1 MSAHTSEKTGASEKP
16 GTSDKE
22 ASGKAGETASAPAAP
37 TFSEAVKV
45 WAKIGLLS
53 FGGPAGQIA
62 LMHRELVEE
71 RRWIGEQRFLHALN
85 YCMLLPGPEA
95 QQLAVYIGWLL
106 HRTLGGLVAGILFV
120 VPGAVVMLALG
131 TLYALYG
138 DAPLV
143 EALFF
148 GVKAAV
154 LAIVIEAV
162 IRIGRRALKN
172 QAMVSIALAAFI
184 AIYALNVPFPLIILL
199 AGLTGWIGNRIAPA
213 LFSGSVHGKGDAP
226 DIKGAVDLMFER
238 GELTHTR
245 PTRWHAPRTLAI
257 WLPIWLG
264 PVLLIWAFTGS
275 ASVWSEI
282 GRFFSIMA
290 VVTFGGAYAVLAYV
304 AQAAVGSFGWLAPG
318 EMVDGLGLA
327 ETTPGPLILVLQF
340 VGFLAAF
347 RQPGLLSP
355 LLAGSLGAL
364 LTLWVTFTP
373 CFLWIFLGAPYIEAL
388 RGNKALSA
396 ALSAITAAVVGVIMN
411 LALWFA
417 LHVIFGEVRD
427 MGLGMDVPVLSSI
440 DWRAALL
447 SCAAMIAILKLKI
460 GMLPTLAGSV
470 LAGVLL
476 LAVSG

>member
-1 MSAHTSEKTGASEKP
+1 MSAV
-16 GTSDKE
+16 
-22 ASGKAGETASAPAAP
+22 APAHKSGNVEAPAVP
-37 TFSEAVKV
+37 TFAEAVKL

-95 QQLAVYIGWLL
+95 QQLAIYIGWLL
-106 HRTLGGLVAGILFV
+106 HRTIGGLVAGILFV
-120 VPGAVVMLALG
+120 LPGALVMLILSS
-131 TLYALYG
+131 LYVLYG
-138 DAPLV
+138 DMPLV
-143 EALFF
+143 EALFL

-172 QAMVSIALAAFI
+172 PAMVSIAVVAFI

-199 AGLTGWIGNRIAPA
+199 AGLTGWLGNRLAPG
-213 LFSGSVHGKGDAP
+213 LFSGSAHGKGDGP
-226 DIKGAVDLMFER
+226 DVKGAVDLMFER
-238 GELTHTR
+238 GELTHVK
-245 PTRWHAPRTLAI
+245 PTRWHAPRTVAI

-264 PVLLIWAFTGS
+264 PVLLIWWFTGS
-275 ASVWSEI
+275 ASVWTEI
-282 GRFFSIMA
+282 GRFFSLMA

-304 AQAAVGSFGWLAPG
+304 AQAAVQSFGWLAPG

-340 VGFLAAF
+340 VGFIAAF
-347 RQPGLLSP
+347 RHAGSLNP

-364 LTLWVTFTP
+364 LTLWATFTP
-373 CFLWIFLGAPYIEAL
+373 CFFWIFLGAPYIEAL
-388 RGNKALSA
+388 RGNRALSA
-396 ALSAITAAVVGVIMN
+396 ALGAITAAVVGVIMN

-417 LHVIFGEVRD
+417 LHVVFREVHA
-427 MGLGMDVPVLSSI
+427 MSLGMNVPVLSSI

-447 SCAAMIAILKLKI
+447 SLAAMIAILKLKI
-460 GMLPTLAGSV
+460 GMLPTLAGSA

-476 LAVSG
+476 LAAGG

>member
-1 MSAHTSEKTGASEKP
+1 MTILVP
-16 GTSDKE
+16 DK
-22 ASGKAGETASAPAAP
+22 KAVTVEPPAAP
-37 TFSEAVKV
+37 TFTEATKV

-62 LMHRELVEE
+62 LMHKELVEE

-95 QQLAVYIGWLL
+95 QQLAIYVGWLL
-106 HRTLGGLVAGILFV
+106 HRTVGGLVAGILFV
-120 VPGAVVMLALG
+120 VPGALVMLALSS
-131 TLYALYG
+131 LYVLYG
-138 DAPLV
+138 DMPLV
-143 EALFF
+143 AALFF

-172 QAMVSIALAAFI
+172 RVMVSIAVAAFI
-184 AIYALNVPFPLIILL
+184 AIYALNVPFPLIVLL
-199 AGLTGWIGNRIAPA
+199 AGLTGWLGDRVAPG
-213 LFSGSVHGKGDAP
+213 LFSGSTHGKDDVA
-226 DIKGAVDLMFER
+226 DFKGAVDLMFER
-238 GELTHTR
+238 GELAHVK
-245 PTRWHAPRTLAI
+245 PTKWHAPRTIAT
-257 WLPIWLG
+257 WLPLWLG
-264 PVLLIWAFTGS
+264 PVLLIWWFTGS
-275 ASVWSEI
+275 ASVWTEI
-282 GRFFSIMA
+282 GRFFSLMA

-304 AQAAVGSFGWLAPG
+304 AQAAVQSFGWLAPG

-340 VGFLAAF
+340 VGFIAAF
-347 RQPGLLSP
+347 RHSGSLDP

-373 CFLWIFLGAPYIEAL
+373 CFFWIFLGAPYIEAL

-396 ALSAITAAVVGVIMN
+396 ALGAITAAIVGVIMN
-411 LALWFA
+411 LALWFG
-417 LHVIFGEVRD
+417 LHVIFREVHAT
-427 MGLGMDVPVLSSI
+427 GLGMNVPVPSSI

-447 SCAAMIAILKLKI
+447 SGAAMIAILKLKV
-460 GMLPTLAGSV
+460 GMLPTLALSA

-476 LAVSG
+476 AAAG

>member
-1 MSAHTSEKTGASEKP
+1 MSSLV
-16 GTSDKE
+16 
-22 ASGKAGETASAPAAP
+22 SGKDADVVDVPAVP
-37 TFSEAVKV
+37 SFREATKL

-62 LMHRELVEE
+62 LMHKELVED

-95 QQLAVYIGWLL
+95 QQLAIYIGWLL
-106 HRTLGGLVAGILFV
+106 HRTVGGLVAGVLFV
-120 VPGAVVMLALG
+120 VPGALVML
-131 TLYALYG
+131 TLSTFYALYG
-138 DAPLV
+138 DVPLV
-143 EALFF
+143 ESLFF

-154 LAIVIEAV
+154 LAVVVEAV

-172 QAMVSIALAAFI
+172 RVMVAIAACAFLGIYVLSI
-184 AIYALNVPFPLIILL
+184 PFPLIVLL
-199 AGLTGWIGNRIAPA
+199 AGLVGWLGNRVAPA
-213 LFSGSVHGKGDAP
+213 LFSGAAHGKNDAP
-226 DIKGAVDLMFER
+226 DIRGAVDLMFER

-245 PTRWHAPRTLAI
+245 PTRWHAPRTVAI

-264 PVLLIWAFTGS
+264 PVLLLWALTGTS
-275 ASVWSEI
+275 SVWTQI
-282 GRFFSIMA
+282 GGFFSLMA

-304 AQAAVGSFGWLAPG
+304 AQAAVESFGWLAPG

-340 VGFLAAF
+340 VGFIAAF
-347 RQPGLLSP
+347 RHSGSLNP
-355 LLAGSLGAL
+355 LLGGSLGAL

-373 CFLWIFLGAPYIEAL
+373 CFFWIFLGAPYIEAL

-396 ALSAITAAVVGVIMN
+396 ALGAITAAVVGVILN

-417 LHVIFGEVRD
+417 MHVIFHQVSKL
-427 MGLGMDVPVLSSI
+427 GLGMNVPVPSSI
-440 DWRAALL
+440 DWRAAFL

-460 GMLPTLAGSV
+460 GMLPTLAGSA

>member
-1 MSAHTSEKTGASEKP
+1 MSAVVPAHG
-16 GTSDKE
+16 
-22 ASGKAGETASAPAAP
+22 SGNVEAPAVP
-37 TFSEAVKV
+37 TFAEAVKV

-95 QQLAVYIGWLL
+95 QQLAIYIGWLL
-106 HRTLGGLVAGILFV
+106 HRTIGGLVAGILFV
-120 VPGAVVMLALG
+120 VPGALVMLILSS
-131 TLYALYG
+131 LYVLYG
-138 DAPLV
+138 DIPLV
-143 EALFF
+143 EALFL

-172 QAMVSIALAAFI
+172 PAMVSIAVAAFI
-184 AIYALNVPFPLIILL
+184 AIYALNVPFPLIIML
-199 AGLTGWIGNRIAPA
+199 AGLTGWLGDRLAPG
-213 LFSGSVHGKGDAP
+213 LFSGSAHGKDDGP

-238 GELTHTR
+238 GELSHVK
-245 PTRWHAPRTLAI
+245 PTRWHAPRTVAI

-264 PVLLIWAFTGS
+264 PVLLIWWFTGS
-275 ASVWSEI
+275 ASVWTEI
-282 GRFFSIMA
+282 GRFFSLMA

-304 AQAAVGSFGWLAPG
+304 AQAAVQSFGWLAPG

-340 VGFLAAF
+340 VGFIAAF
-347 RQPGLLSP
+347 RHSGSLNP
-355 LLAGSLGAL
+355 LLGGSLGAL

-373 CFLWIFLGAPYIEAL
+373 CFFWIFLGAPYIEAL
-388 RGNKALSA
+388 RGNRALSA
-396 ALSAITAAVVGVIMN
+396 ALGAITAAVVGVIMN

-417 LHVIFGEVRD
+417 LHVVFREVHA
-427 MGLGMDVPVLSSI
+427 MSLGMNVPVLASI

-447 SCAAMIAILKLKI
+447 SLAAMIAILKLKI
-460 GMLPTLAGSV
+460 GMLPTLAGSA

>member
-1 MSAHTSEKTGASEKP
+1 MSSLI
-16 GTSDKE
+16 
-22 ASGKAGETASAPAAP
+22 SGKNADIVDAPAVP
-37 TFSEAVKV
+37 SFREATKL

-62 LMHRELVEE
+62 LMHKELVEE

-95 QQLAVYIGWLL
+95 QQLAIYIGWLL
-106 HRTLGGLVAGILFV
+106 HKTIGGLVAGILFV
-120 VPGAVVMLALG
+120 VPGALVMLTLSI
-131 TLYALYG
+131 LYALYG
-138 DAPLV
+138 DVPLV
-143 EALFF
+143 ESLFF

-154 LAIVIEAV
+154 LAVVVEAV

-172 QAMVSIALAAFI
+172 RAMVAIALCAFLGT
-184 AIYALNVPFPLIILL
+184 YVLSVPFPLIVLV
-199 AGLTGWIGNRIAPA
+199 AGLVGWMGIRVAPA
-213 LFSGSVHGKGDAP
+213 LFSGAAHGKNDAP
-226 DIKGAVDLMFER
+226 DITGAVDLMFER
-238 GELTHTR
+238 GELAHTR
-245 PTRWHAPRTLAI
+245 PTRWHAPRTIAI

-264 PVLLIWAFTGS
+264 PVLLISALTGTS
-275 ASVWSEI
+275 SVWTQI
-282 GRFFSIMA
+282 GGFFSLMA

-304 AQAAVGSFGWLAPG
+304 AQAAVESFGWLAPG

-347 RQPGLLSP
+347 RHAGSLDP
-355 LLAGSLGAL
+355 LLDGSLGAL

-373 CFLWIFLGAPYIEAL
+373 CFFWIFLGAPYIEAL

-396 ALSAITAAVVGVIMN
+396 ALGAITAAVVGVILN

-417 LHVIFGEVRD
+417 LHVIFHDVRR
-427 MGLGMDVPVLSSI
+427 LGFGMNVPVPSSI

-447 SCAAMIAILKLKI
+447 SCAAMIAILKLRI
-460 GMLPTLAGSV
+460 GMLPTLAGSA

-476 LAVSG
+476 LVVGG

>member
-1 MSAHTSEKTGASEKP
+1 
-16 GTSDKE
+16 
-22 ASGKAGETASAPAAP
+22 
-37 TFSEAVKV
+37 
-45 WAKIGLLS
+45 
-53 FGGPAGQIA
+53 GQIA
-62 LMHRELVEE
+62 LMHKELVEE
-71 RRWIGEQRFLHALN
+71 RRWIGEQRYLHALN

-95 QQLAVYIGWLL
+95 QQLAIYIGWLL
-106 HRTLGGLVAGILFV
+106 HRTIGGLVAGILFV
-120 VPGAVVMLALG
+120 APGALVMLTLSI
-131 TLYALYG
+131 LYALYG

-154 LAIVIEAV
+154 LAIVIEAM

-172 QAMVSIALAAFI
+172 RVMVSIALAAFI
-184 AIYALNVPFPLIILL
+184 AIYALNLPFPLIILL
-199 AGLTGWIGNRIAPA
+199 AGVTGWIGNRVAPA
-213 LFSGSVHGKGDAP
+213 LFSGAAHGKDAVP

-238 GELTHTR
+238 GELAHTR
-245 PTRWHAPRTLAI
+245 PTRWHAPRIIAI

-264 PVLLIWAFTGS
+264 PVMLIWAFTGS
-275 ASVWSEI
+275 TSVWTEI
-282 GRFFSIMA
+282 GGFFSVMA

-304 AQAAVGSFGWLAPG
+304 AQAAVESFGWLAPG

-347 RQPGLLSP
+347 RQSGSLSP
-355 LLAGSLGAL
+355 LLAGSLGAM
-364 LTLWVTFTP
+364 LTLWATFTP
-373 CFLWIFLGAPYIEAL
+373 CFFWIFLGAPYIEAL

-396 ALSAITAAVVGVIMN
+396 ALGAITAAVVGVIMN
-411 LALWFA
+411 LALWFG
-417 LHVIFGEVRD
+417 LHVIFGEVRNI
-427 MGLGMDVPVLSSI
+427 GLGMDVPVLSSI

-460 GMLPTLAGSV
+460 GMLPTLAGSA

-476 LAVSG
+476 LAASG

>member
-1 MSAHTSEKTGASEKP
+1 MSAVTPARR
-16 GTSDKE
+16 
-22 ASGKAGETASAPAAP
+22 SGNVEAPAVPPFA
-37 TFSEAVKV
+37 EAVKV

-95 QQLAVYIGWLL
+95 QQLAIYIGWLL
-106 HRTLGGLVAGILFV
+106 HRTIGGLVAGILFV
-120 VPGAVVMLALG
+120 VPGALVMLILSS
-131 TLYALYG
+131 LYVLYG
-138 DAPLV
+138 DMPLV
-143 EALFF
+143 EALFL

-172 QAMVSIALAAFI
+172 PAMVSIAVAAFI

-199 AGLTGWIGNRIAPA
+199 AGLTGWLGDRLAPG
-213 LFSGSVHGKGDAP
+213 LFSGSAHGKDDGP
-226 DIKGAVDLMFER
+226 DTKGAVDLMFER
-238 GELTHTR
+238 GELNHVR
-245 PTRWHAPRTLAI
+245 PTRWHAPRTVAI

-264 PVLLIWAFTGS
+264 PLLLIWWFTGS
-275 ASVWSEI
+275 ASVWTEI
-282 GRFFSIMA
+282 GRFFSLMA

-304 AQAAVGSFGWLAPG
+304 AQAAVQSFGWLSPG

-340 VGFLAAF
+340 VGFIAAF
-347 RQPGLLSP
+347 RHSGALNP

-364 LTLWVTFTP
+364 LTLWATFTP
-373 CFLWIFLGAPYIEAL
+373 CFFWIFLGAPYIEAL
-388 RGNKALSA
+388 RGNRALSA
-396 ALSAITAAVVGVIMN
+396 ALGAITAAVVGVIMN

-417 LHVIFGEVRD
+417 LHVVFREVHA
-427 MGLGMDVPVLSSI
+427 MSLGMNLPVLSSI

-447 SCAAMIAILKLKI
+447 SLAAMIAILKLKI
-460 GMLPTLAGSV
+460 GMLPTLAGSA

-476 LAVSG
+476 LAVGG